1 MSPPPPYRVVSARK
15 RLMDTRNV
23 LRMAGIAAVLICLI
37 LLIIPTSRSF
47 QSMELDCGSVVSQ
60 SAMPTVERR
69 KACDISH
76 NNRLTISLVIGAV
89 GVAAFFGASKV
100 KKREGE

>member
-1 MSPPPPYRVVSARK
+1 
-15 RLMDTRNV
+15 MDTKNI

-37 LLIIPTSRSF
+37 LLIIPTSRPY
-47 QSMELDCGSVVSQ
+47 QSTELDCGSVVSQ

-69 KACDISH
+69 RACDISH

-89 GVAAFFGASKV
+89 GVAAFFGASQV
-100 KKREGE
+100 KKREDD